1 MTPYLVLLRGV
12 NVGGRNKIPMAALR
26 TRLANLGFE
35 GVSTYI
41 ASGNAV
47 LRSAEPAERVR
58 DQIEADLRD
67 GFSLDDELIKV
78 LVLDR
83 DQLRVVIDDRPEG
96 FGARPDKYHSDAI
109 FLMNI
114 AVEQAMTAFS
124 PREGVDEIWPGRGVI
139 YSQRLSAERTKSRL
153 SKVTS
158 SPLYKSM
165 TIRSW
170 GTTLK
175 LWDMLRHLDD
185 DDREGAR

>member
-1 MTPYLVLLRGV
+1 MKPYLVLLRGI
-12 NVGGRNKIPMAALR
+12 NVGGRNKIPMTALR

-35 GVSTYI
+35 SVSTYI
-41 ASGNAV
+41 ASGNV
-47 LRSAEPAERVR
+47 ILRSPEHPERVR
-58 DQIEADLRD
+58 EQIEATLLE

-83 DQLRVVIDDRPEG
+83 EQLRVVIDDRPEG

-114 AVEQAMTAFS
+114 AVEDAMTAFS
-124 PREGVDEIWPGRGVI
+124 PREGVDEIWPGAGVI

-170 GTTLK
+170 STTLK
-175 LWDMLRHLDD
+175 LWDMIRDID
-185 DDREGAR
+185 GEDFK